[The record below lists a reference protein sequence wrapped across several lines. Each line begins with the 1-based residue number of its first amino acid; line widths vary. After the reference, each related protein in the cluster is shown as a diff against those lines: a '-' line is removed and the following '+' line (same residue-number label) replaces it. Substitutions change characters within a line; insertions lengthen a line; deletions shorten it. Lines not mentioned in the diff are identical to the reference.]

1 MRGVVYLVNDDQL
14 VAMERTL
21 YDAEAVLQGLLA
33 RDARLLGG
41 AASGEASMRRWVH
54 IKKELPVRGASGQQ
68 WAADNIFIDD
78 EAVPTVVEVKR
89 STNTQLRREVVG
101 QLLEYVTNLR
111 ASTSAD
117 DLRSKFEDAAR
128 ARDEDPEASLQQA
141 LRITMSADEYWAAVG
156 ENLARGR
163 IRGFVVAD
171 EIPEELRR
179 IIEYLNDQLGDSRFL
194 ALEVPQFAAASG
206 ITTLVPQIVAGSL
219 DPPVKQESARAS
231 GQWDEERL
239 IAQLSETERGGTKA
253 ADAGRALLKW
263 ASDNGLGMSWGTGKD
278 SGSVTLFVPLPGEPR
293 VICIVGTGY
302 FQWYFGG
309 YKAPFDSV
317 KRKEELLGRITKIDG
332 IKWMRAAPLA
342 PEKYPGMLLAPF
354 SAPGPRGQLIK
365 VLDWLVSETR
375 RAGSAPPSSDT
386 PG

>member
-1 MRGVVYLVNDDQL
+1 MRGVVYLVNGDQL

-54 IKKELPVRGASGQQ
+54 IQKEAPVRGASGQQ
-68 WAADNIFIDD
+68 WSADNIFIDD

-101 QLLEYVTNLR
+101 QLLEYITNLR

-117 DLRSKFEDAAR
+117 DLRSKFDDAAR
-128 ARDEDPEASLQQA
+128 ARDEDPETA
-141 LRITMSADEYWAAVG
+141 LKDALGVTMSADEYWATVG

-171 EIPEELRR
+171 EISVELRR
-179 IIEYLNDQLGDSRFL
+179 ILEYLNDQLGDSRFL
-194 ALEVPQFAAASG
+194 ALEVPQFVAVSG

-219 DPPVKQESARAS
+219 EPPVKQESARAS

-239 IAQLSETERGGTKA
+239 IAKLVEKEKGGTRA

-263 ASDNGLGMSWGTGKD
+263 ASDNGLGMRWATGGV
-278 SGSVTLFVPLPGEPR
+278 SGSVTLFVPLPGEPP
-293 VICIVGTGY
+293 VMCIVGTGY
-302 FQWYFGG
+302 FQWYFRD
-309 YKAPFDSV
+309 YRAPFDT
-317 KRKEELLGRITKIDG
+317 RERREELLRKIKKIDG
-332 IKWMRAAPLA
+332 IKWKSSAPLA
-342 PEKYPGMLLAPF
+342 AEKYPGMLLAPF

-365 VLDWLVSETR
+365 VLDWFVSETR

-386 PG
+386 PA

>member
-54 IKKELPVRGASGQQ
+54 IQNELPVRGASGQQ
-68 WAADNIFIDD
+68 WSADNIFIDD

-111 ASTSAD
+111 AGTSAD
-117 DLRSKFEDAAR
+117 DLRSRFEDAAR
-128 ARDEDPEASLQQA
+128 ARDEDPEAALQHG

-194 ALEVPQFAAASG
+194 ALEVPQFSASIG
-206 ITTLVPQIVAGSL
+206 VTTLVPQIVAGSL
-219 DPPVKQESARAS
+219 EPPVKQESARAS
-231 GQWDEERL
+231 GQWDQERL
-239 IAQLSETERGGTKA
+239 IAQLVDTEKGGTNA
-253 ADAGRALLKW
+253 ADAGRALLEW
-263 ASDNGLGMSWGTGKD
+263 ASDKGLGMSWGTGRD
-278 SGSVTLFVPLPGEPR
+278 TASVTLFVPLPGEPR

-302 FQWYFGG
+302 FQWYFAS
-309 YKAPFDSV
+309 YRARAPFDSLE
-317 KRKEELLGRITKIDG
+317 RREELLRKIQGIDG
-332 IKWMRAAPLA
+332 IRWKSSAPLE

-354 SAPGPRGQLIK
+354 SAPRPRAQLIK
-365 VLDWLVSETR
+365 VLDWLVSETK
-375 RAGSAPPSSDT
+375 RA
-386 PG
+386 

>member
-33 RDARLLGG
+33 MDARLLGG

-54 IKKELPVRGASGQQ
+54 VQREAPVRGASGQV
-68 WAADNIFIDD
+68 WSADNIFIDD

-128 ARDEDPEASLQQA
+128 TLDEDPEAALQQA
-141 LRITMSADEYWAAVG
+141 LRVTMSADEYWAAVG

-194 ALEVPQFAAASG
+194 ALEVPQFAASIG
-206 ITTLVPQIVAGSL
+206 VTTLVPQVVAGSL
-219 DPPVKQESARAS
+219 EPPVKQESARAS

-239 IAQLSETERGGTKA
+239 IAQLVDTERGGTKA
-253 ADAGRALLKW
+253 ADAGRALLEW
-263 ASDNGLGMSWGTGKD
+263 ASDKGLGMSWGTGRD
-278 SGSVTLFVPLPGEPR
+278 TASVTLFVPLPGEPR

-302 FQWYFGG
+302 FQWYFAS
-309 YKAPFDSV
+309 YRARAPFDSLE
-317 KRKEELLGRITKIDG
+317 RREELLRKIQRIDG
-332 IKWMRAAPLA
+332 IRWKSSAPQA

-354 SAPGPRGQLIK
+354 SAPGPRAQLIEI
-365 VLDWLVSETR
+365 LDWLVSETR
-375 RAGSAPPSSDT
+375 RAAGPV
-386 PG
+386 GL